1 MLASMAMPARVVAC
15 VEKRRLLQ
23 AFTEAVAECNRLQSA
38 QVSGLLQGDGFDLE
52 SDIAKAAQGRELAK
66 YAVIAHQQ
74 EHGC

>member
-1 MLASMAMPARVVAC
+1 MAMPAPIVAC
-15 VEKRRLLQ
+15 VKKRRLLQ

-38 QVSGLLQGDGFDLE
+38 QVSLLLQGDGFNLE
-52 SDIAKAAQGRELAK
+52 SEIAKAAQRREFAK

>member
-1 MLASMAMPARVVAC
+1 MAMPSPIIAC

-23 AFTEAVAECNRLQSA
+23 AFTEAVAECNRLQSS

-52 SDIAKAAQGRELAK
+52 AEIAEAAERRELAK
-66 YAVIAHQQ
+66 YAAIAHQQ